1 MDILYLVDLI
11 AAMLLPDAALTL
23 TLAPVI
29 VVRLALVVVVGP
41 ALVVVVRLVLVVVVR
56 LVLVTAIRL
65 DLVVP
70 HRVRTRQ
77 RLGSAAESITER
89 IHRGRCCGDDQT
101 DDNVGEERRE
111 TRKHDRKQE

>member
-41 ALVVVVRLVLVVVVR
+41 ALVVVVR